1 MSPSSTPGQSPADAF
16 ETALAVMERRS
27 GAERLTTGSGSL
39 DALIGGLEPGGF
51 YLFYGPGEDD
61 ALDRFIHRL
70 VFEAVRPSPGR
81 AAVYVL
87 CGNYRRSRT
96 VLDLDYLVSLF
107 VEAGMDVDDGLARI
121 HMVYAFSE
129 RQLMRVPG
137 LVEGIMG
144 DSDDIALVAV
154 QQVAKLFYGE
164 GAVRFEDPAE
174 FTGVVS
180 GLRRLCYE
188 RGAALAATCR
198 PVGRGP
204 VPLPEGGVYLRHAA
218 SVIVYLRPLRDSR
231 MSAHLV
237 KHPESALIGRRV
249 SYREEG
255 FSWAG

>member
-1 MSPSSTPGQSPADAF
+1 MSPPSAPGPSPADAF

-39 DALIGGLEPGGF
+39 DALIGGVEPGGF
-51 YLFYGPGEDD
+51 YLFYGPGEGD
-61 ALDRFIHRL
+61 ALDRLIHRL

-81 AAVYVL
+81 EAVYVL

-107 VEAGMDVDDGLARI
+107 AEAGMDVDDGLARI

-137 LVEGIMG
+137 LVDEIMRG
-144 DSDDIALVAV
+144 SDVALVAV

-164 GAVRFEDPAE
+164 DAVRFEDPAE

-180 GLRRLCYE
+180 GLRRLCHE
-188 RGAALAATCR
+188 GGAALAATCR
-198 PVGRGP
+198 PAGGGP
-204 VPLPEGGVYLRHAA
+204 LPLPEGGAYLRHAA
-218 SVIVYLRPLRDSR
+218 SVIVYLRPLSGGR

-237 KHPESALIGRRV
+237 KHPESALAGRRV

-255 FSWAG
+255 YRWAG

>member
-1 MSPSSTPGQSPADAF
+1 MSHSSTPGPSPADAF

-81 AAVYVL
+81 EAIYVL

-121 HMVYAFSE
+121 HME
-129 RQLMRVPG
+129 
-137 LVEGIMG
+137 
-144 DSDDIALVAV
+144 D
-154 QQVAKLFYGE
+154 
-164 GAVRFEDPAE
+164 AVRFEDPAE